1 MADTCEDCGEERA
14 NVETMRHIAPANPG
28 ETRAGMERGGTRG
41 DASTRTA
48 VRVRRGDRVL
58 YLMPYTDQ
66 GRCVLFEQ
74 DAASFETTRDTV
86 DAVRART
93 LRAAGREVPLHVTP
107 AWCDPAA
114 PTSV

>member
-1 MADTCEDCGEERA
+1 MTGADHP
-14 NVETMRHIAPANPG
+14 ETMRHIAPANPG
-28 ETRAGMERGGTRG
+28 ETRAGMEKG
-41 DASTRTA
+41 DARDDASARTA

-66 GRCVLFEQ
+66 GRRVLFEQ
-74 DAASFETTRDTV
+74 DATTFATTRETV
-86 DAVRART
+86 DDERART
-93 LRAAGREVPLHVTP
+93 LRAAGREVALALTP